1 MTDKFRAAGE
11 FYGHLLAAVPV
22 GDVTMRREGQ
32 CFAYQWCFRINNKH
46 LSAEIR
52 VTDAEL
58 MQARFLGDFAR
69 TVVAR
74 WRRENAAVLL
84 ATKDSQQ

>member
-32 CFAYQWCFRINNKH
+32 CFVYQWSFEIERKQ
-46 LSAEIR
+46 LSVEFET
-52 VTDAEL
+52 TDAEL
-58 MQARFLGDFAR
+58 MQTRFLGDLAR
-69 TVVAR
+69 TVVAG
-74 WRRENAAVLL
+74 WRREI
-84 ATKDSQQ
+84 KESQG

>member
-1 MTDKFRAAGE
+1 MSDKFRAAGE
-11 FYGHLLAAVPV
+11 FYGHLLTAVPF
-22 GDVTMRREGQ
+22 GDLTMRCEGQ
-32 CFAYQWCFRINNKH
+32 CFVYRWCFKINNKH

-58 MQARFLGDFAR
+58 MQARFLDRDLAR

-74 WRRENAAVLL
+74 WKKEVKEL
-84 ATKDSQQ
+84 QG

>member
-11 FYGHLLAAVPV
+11 FYGHLLTAVPF
-22 GDVTMRREGQ
+22 GDLTMRGEGQ
-32 CFAYQWCFRINNKH
+32 CFVYQWRFKINNKH

-58 MQARFLGDFAR
+58 MQARFLDVFAR
-69 TVVAR
+69 TVVAG
-74 WRRENAAVLL
+74 WMEKVKEL
-84 ATKDSQQ
+84 QG